1 MIFKLIV
8 LVVGLLL
15 LGAGIFFLAKEKHDP
30 ESRKIYSVV
39 SAVGAVMTIVA
50 ALLLFL

>member
-15 LGAGIFFLAKEKHDP
+15 LGAGIFFLAKEKRDP
-30 ESRKIYSVV
+30 
-39 SAVGAVMTIVA
+39 
-50 ALLLFL
+50 